1 MDYQVIV
8 RQGKFDVTGVRL
20 GYLIHHAGKKKL
32 EGELKPIPY
41 LPSRTLSFSSV
52 TLTNRIRK
60 FSEQFVGDAEQE
72 LSRYL
77 RHLSGRPLAVDY
89 PDLLYFGD
97 KSGSDYYFNK
107 SVAAAI
113 GEGMAGLIVQKLF
126 GHIPKARPL
135 GLSPDIIMEHPV
147 TGEIALVEAKALLK
161 KKGSRSI
168 KEEVRKAALE
178 MMDFLARAPY
188 LKKSKYAGYVVG
200 TEIPNTVKASGP
212 IELDCYVLR
221 MEKP

>member
-1 MDYQVIV
+1 MEYQVAV

-20 GYLIHHAGKKKL
+20 GYLIHQAGKKKL

-41 LPSRTLSFSSV
+41 PWSKTLSFSSV

-60 FSEQFVGDAEQE
+60 FSEQFVGDAELE

-161 KKGSRSI
+161 KKGRSI
-168 KEEVRKAALE
+168 NEEVRKAALE

-200 TEIPNTVKASGP
+200 TEIPNTIKASGR

-221 MEKP
+221 MEQP